1 MKHNPV
7 DSWTV
12 MAGDQRGLSDSSWF
26 RPDELSS
33 YAEFLTGDSSQD
45 QRNFM
50 TLMEMIGE
58 MITEPDYRAL
68 LRRMIAT
75 ILRINDSERGILLL
89 KRGDQYLVRVAI
101 DANGEDLG
109 HAPPRARSVID
120 TVIRTGRPIIERVD
134 ASHKVLDLS
143 HSVAAMRLR
152 QLMCAPLRAAGE
164 IMGVVYVDSRLV
176 GRPHGREDLLLFNA
190 QAGLIAMAV
199 QNHRLI
205 RETLAAREMQH
216 ELQTARQ
223 IQLGLLPESPMRHA
237 GIELAGISEPSSR
250 VGGDYFDFLPVDMNR
265 CALVVGDV
273 SGHGIGPALIMSN
286 VRAHLRSLLITRK
299 KLSGLYGFM
308 NRALC
313 EDLTNGMFVALFVA
327 TYDASTRQLEFQ
339 NAGQVPPLI
348 YSPADDRFFQIET
361 NAPALGV
368 IDDISAGPCPTT
380 TMNEGDYLLCV
391 TDGVTEAP
399 NEVGGLYGDE
409 RVRTILRQYAREGA
423 RPEQIVDALR
433 EDVRQ
438 YMGDVPPRDDITII
452 AARF

>member
-1 MKHNPV
+1 
-7 DSWTV
+7 
-12 MAGDQRGLSDSSWF
+12 MADDPRDLSDSSWF

-33 YAEFLTGDSSQD
+33 YAEFLTGNSSED

-58 MITEPDYRAL
+58 MITEPDYRTL

-75 ILRINDSERGILLL
+75 ILRLNESERGILLM
-89 KRGDQYLVRVAI
+89 KRADQYPVRVALG
-101 DANGEDLG
+101 ANGEDLG
-109 HAPPRARSVID
+109 HAPPLARSVID
-120 TVIRTGRPIIERVD
+120 TVIKTGRPIIERVD

-152 QLMCAPLRAAGE
+152 QIMCAPLRAGGE
-164 IMGVVYVDSRLV
+164 VMGIVYVDSRLV

-205 RETLAAREMQH
+205 RETLAAREMQQ

-223 IQLGLLPESPMRHA
+223 IQLGLLPESPMSHA
-237 GIELAGISEPSSR
+237 GLELAGISEPSSR

-265 CALVVGDV
+265 CGIVVGDV

-286 VRAHLRSLLITRK
+286 VRAHLRSLLLTRK
-299 KLSGLYGFM
+299 RLGGLYGFM

-327 TYDASTRQLEFQ
+327 VYDAETRLLEFQ

-348 YSPADDRFFQIET
+348 YSPEEDRFLEIGT

-368 IDDISAGPCPTT
+368 IDDISAGPCPSTP
-380 TMNEGDYLLCV
+380 MKPGDYMLCI

-399 NEVGGLYGDE
+399 NDAGGMYGDE
-409 RVRTILRQYAREGA
+409 RVRSIFRSLAREGA
-423 RPEQIVDALR
+423 SPSRIVAALR
-433 EDVRQ
+433 EDVGA
-438 YMGDVPPRDDITII
+438 YMGEIPTRDDITIV
-452 AARF
+452 AMRF

>member
-1 MKHNPV
+1 
-7 DSWTV
+7 
-12 MAGDQRGLSDSSWF
+12 MAGHSGDLSDSSWF

-33 YAEFLTGDSSQD
+33 YAEFLTGDSAED

-50 TLMEMIGE
+50 TLMEMIGQ
-58 MITEPDYRAL
+58 MITEPDYRTL

-75 ILRINDSERGILLL
+75 ILRLNDAERGILLL
-89 KRGDQYLVRVAI
+89 KRGEKFVVRVAL
-101 DANGEDLG
+101 DADGNDLG
-109 HAPPRARSVID
+109 HSPPLARSVID
-120 TVIRTGRPIIERVD
+120 RVVQTGRPIIERAD

-143 HSVAAMRLR
+143 HSVASMRLR
-152 QLMCAPLRAAGE
+152 QIMCSPLRAGGE
-164 IMGVVYVDSRLV
+164 VMGVVYIDSRMV
-176 GRPHGREDLLLFNA
+176 GRPNSRQDLLIFNA

-199 QNHRLI
+199 QNHRLF
-205 RETLAAREMQH
+205 RETIAVREMQQ

-237 GIELAGISEPSSR
+237 GLELAGISEPSSR
-250 VGGDYFDFLPVDMNR
+250 VGGDYFDFMPVDPHR

-286 VRAHLRSLLITRK
+286 VRAHLRSLLLTRK

-327 TYDASTRQLEFQ
+327 IYDTQTRLLEFQ

-348 YSPADDRFFQIET
+348 YSPADDRFFEIMT

-368 IDDISAGPCPTT
+368 IDDISAGPCPSTT
-380 TMNEGDYLLCV
+380 VRPGDYLLCV

-399 NEVGGLYGDE
+399 NKAGGLYGDD
-409 RVRTILRQYAREGA
+409 RVRSLYRELARSEAEPGA
-423 RPEQIVDALR
+423 IVATLR
-433 EDVRQ
+433 ENVRE
-438 YMGDVPPRDDITII
+438 YMDGEPPRDDITIV